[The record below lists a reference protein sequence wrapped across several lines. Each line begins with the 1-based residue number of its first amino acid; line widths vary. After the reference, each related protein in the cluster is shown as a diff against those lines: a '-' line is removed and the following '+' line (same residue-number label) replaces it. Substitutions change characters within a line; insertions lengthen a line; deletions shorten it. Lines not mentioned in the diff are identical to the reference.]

1 MNAEFAPELSATEMS
16 PDGRLEQEHCLHLP
30 LLAFEPILDVIDP
43 GDDFMVAPPGGAI
56 GEPIGGWETVFL
68 DETIDHG
75 LAQADPTRDL
85 VQLDETVGAIPFG
98 IHLNTGQSIGADG
111 FLPPE

>member
-1 MNAEFAPELSATEMS
+1 MNAEFAPEQSATGEV
-16 PDGRLEQEHCLHLP
+16 PDSRLEQEHCLHLP

-68 DETIDHG
+68 DETIDHR

-85 VQLDETVGAIPFG
+85 VQLDETVGAIPLG
-98 IHLNTGQSIGADG
+98 IHFNTGQSIGADG
-111 FLPPE
+111 VLPPD